1 MLLIKLNM
9 TTVEVKLCNYS
20 NRTKG
25 AVIKLIYIFVE
36 TIKFNSKVIK
46 HVSGTKINCNIK
58 VKII

>member
-46 HVSGTKINCNIK
+46 HKTKINCNIK